1 MIGYVDEKRCSLGRA
16 YSTTVNVLVTYVSLA
31 VGYLCYCA
39 SGGRFEG
46 GQLAELCNSSFY
58 SLSSPSQTT
67 LTRRGGKW
75 YWKQYSDFFATVKKF
90 PNVNMVT

>member
-1 MIGYVDEKRCSLGRA
+1 MDRLTKKDASLGRA
-16 YSTTVNVLVTYVSLA
+16 YHTPVNFLVTYVSLD

-39 SGGRFEG
+39 SSGGRFEG

-75 YWKQYSDFFATVKKF
+75 
-90 PNVNMVT
+90 